1 MTNRTRTSQPA
12 SPVKGASRSAE
23 TARRLTQVELELM
36 TVLWRLGSGSV
47 GDVIEELPEAR
58 RLAYTSVSTILRI
71 LEKKGVLESHKK
83 GRGHVY
89 VPRIDKA
96 EYETWSVQDLVARLF
111 DGAPA
116 ELVRTLLESETLTAG
131 DRRSIRELLNGKGA
145 Q

>member
-1 MTNRTRTSQPA
+1 MTNKTRTTKTATPA
-12 SPVKGASRSAE
+12 RGALRPAE

-36 TVLWRLGSGSV
+36 TVLWRLGSGTV
-47 GDVIEELPEAR
+47 GDVMEELPAER

-89 VPRIDKA
+89 VPLIGKT
-96 EYETWSVQDLVARLF
+96 EYEAWSVQDLVARLF

-116 ELVRTLLESETLTAG
+116 ALVRTLLESETLTAG
-131 DRRSIRELLNGKGA
+131 DRRSIRELLERKGA
-145 Q
+145 R